1 MPIRVHNATEL
12 TTAET
17 AALGDLRVAVYPPEF
32 MASWPGRSI
41 EWDKPQ
47 WRAIVWDED
56 GHAQCHVGIFLR
68 QGAVDGKPVKI
79 GGIGGVMTH
88 PDVRRKG
95 FAAAAISQSIEFLR
109 EQQADFALL
118 VCDPKL
124 VAFYERLGWRKHG
137 DTLMVTQHS
146 KRVEFTFNLP
156 MVRGVC
162 TAGPTAGTIDLCGP
176 PW

>member
-1 MPIRVHNATEL
+1 MPIRVHNATGL

-17 AALGDLRVAVYPPEF
+17 AALGALRVAVYPPEF
-32 MASWPGRSI
+32 MATWPGRSI
-41 EWDKPQ
+41 EWAKPQ
-47 WRAIVWDED
+47 WRAIVWDEH
-56 GHAQCHVGIFLR
+56 GRAHCHVGIFLR

-95 FAAAAISQSIEFLR
+95 FASAAINQSIEFLR

-118 VCDPKL
+118 VCEPKL
-124 VAFYERLGWRKHG
+124 VAFYQRLGWRRHDGK
-137 DTLMVTQHS
+137 LMVTQRS
-146 KRVEFTFNLP
+146 KCVEFTFNLP
-156 MVRGVC
+156 MVHGVC
-162 TAGPTAGTIDLCGP
+162 TDGPTAGTIDLCGP